1 MKKIIAMIITSLMVS
16 LSVAGCGGSG
26 TAAPASET
34 KPAEETQE
42 ASVDNAAADTENSE
56 ESVSESAKAND
67 IPSSEYTDHV
77 FKPLINMEIGTAGSS
92 LKSAQLAEEILSFAA
107 SRQLGNTEEYA
118 RKAAFSEAWSSLSSE
133 EKELVKHNFYEEE
146 IEDLIDGAYNDYE
159 SVRGR
164 FEDAGVGAEMDELS
178 KDADAQKSWNALR
191 VLMSGA
197 E

>member
-34 KPAEETQE
+34 QPAEETQG
-42 ASVDNAAADTENSE
+42 ASEDNAADTDK
-56 ESVSESAKAND
+56 SESAKAND
-67 IPSSEYTDHV
+67 ILSSEYTDHV

-92 LKSAQLAEEILSFAA
+92 LKAAQIAEEILSFAA
-107 SRQLGNTEEYA
+107 SRQLGNTEESA

-146 IEDLIDGAYNDYE
+146 IEKLIDGAYDDYE

-164 FEDAGVGAEMDELS
+164 FEDDGVSAEMEELS
-178 KDADAQKSWNALR
+178 KDEDAQKSWNALR
-191 VLMSGA
+191 ELMSGA

>member
-1 MKKIIAMIITSLMVS
+1 M
-16 LSVAGCGGSG
+16 
-26 TAAPASET
+26 
-34 KPAEETQE
+34 
-42 ASVDNAAADTENSE
+42 
-56 ESVSESAKAND
+56 
-67 IPSSEYTDHV
+67 
-77 FKPLINMEIGTAGSS
+77 FKPLISMEIGTAGSS

-107 SRQLGNTEEYA
+107 SRQLGNTEESA
-118 RKAAFSEAWSSLSSE
+118 RKAAFSEAWNSLSSE

-164 FEDAGVGAEMDELS
+164 FEDAGVGAEMEELS

-191 VLMSGA
+191 ELMSGA

>member
-1 MKKIIAMIITSLMVS
+1 MLPPILRTPKSQYPNPLRRMTYLLLSIRITC
-16 LSVAGCGGSG
+16 LS
-26 TAAPASET
+26 
-34 KPAEETQE
+34 
-42 ASVDNAAADTENSE
+42 
-56 ESVSESAKAND
+56 
-67 IPSSEYTDHV
+67 
-77 FKPLINMEIGTAGSS
+77 IGTAGSS

-107 SRQLGNTEEYA
+107 SRQLGNTEESA
-118 RKAAFSEAWSSLSSE
+118 RKAAFSEAWNSLSSE

-164 FEDAGVGAEMDELS
+164 FEDAGVGAEMEELS

>member
-1 MKKIIAMIITSLMVS
+1 MKKIIAMILTSVMLTFSM
-16 LSVAGCGGSG
+16 AGCGGSG

-34 KPAEETQE
+34 KPAEATQE
-42 ASVDNAAADTENSE
+42 ASEDNAASDTDKSE
-56 ESVSESAKAND
+56 FAKAND

-92 LKSAQLAEEILSFAA
+92 LKAAQIAEEILSFAA
-107 SRQLGNTEEYA
+107 GRQLWNTEESA
-118 RKAAFSEAWSSLSSE
+118 RKAAFNEARKSLSSE

-146 IEDLIDGAYNDYE
+146 IEKLIDGAYDDYE

-164 FEDAGVGAEMDELS
+164 FEDAGVGTEMEELS

-191 VLMSGA
+191 ELMSGA

>member
-34 KPAEETQE
+34 QPA
-42 ASVDNAAADTENSE
+42 E

-92 LKSAQLAEEILSFAA
+92 LKAAQIAEEILSFAA
-107 SRQLGNTEEYA
+107 SRQLGNTEESA
-118 RKAAFSEAWSSLSSE
+118 RKAAFSEAWNSLSSE
-133 EKELVKHNFYEEE
+133 EKELVRHNFYEEE
-146 IEDLIDGAYNDYE
+146 IEKLIDGTYNDYE

-164 FEDAGVGAEMDELS
+164 FEDAGVGAEMEKLS
-178 KDADAQKSWNALR
+178 KDTVAQKSWNALR
-191 VLMSGA
+191 ELMSGA

>member
-34 KPAEETQE
+34 QPA
-42 ASVDNAAADTENSE
+42 E

-107 SRQLGNTEEYA
+107 SRQLGNTEESA
-118 RKAAFSEAWSSLSSE
+118 RKAAFSEAWNSLSSE
-133 EKELVKHNFYEEE
+133 
-146 IEDLIDGAYNDYE
+146 DDYE

-164 FEDAGVGAEMDELS
+164 FEDAGVGAEMEELS

-191 VLMSGA
+191 ELMSGA

>member
-1 MKKIIAMIITSLMVS
+1 MKKIIAMILTSVMLTFSM
-16 LSVAGCGGSG
+16 AGCGGSG

-34 KPAEETQE
+34 KPAEATQE
-42 ASVDNAAADTENSE
+42 ASEDNAASDTDKSE
-56 ESVSESAKAND
+56 FAKAND

-92 LKSAQLAEEILSFAA
+92 LKAAQIAEEILSFAA
-107 SRQLGNTEEYA
+107 SRQLGNTEESA
-118 RKAAFSEAWSSLSSE
+118 RKAAFNEAWKSLSSE

-146 IEDLIDGAYNDYE
+146 IEKLIEGAYDDYE

-164 FEDAGVGAEMDELS
+164 FEDAGVGTEMEELS

-191 VLMSGA
+191 ELMSGA

>member
-34 KPAEETQE
+34 QPAEETQG
-42 ASVDNAAADTENSE
+42 ASEDNAADTDK
-56 ESVSESAKAND
+56 SESAKAND
-67 IPSSEYTDHV
+67 IPSSEYTNHV

-92 LKSAQLAEEILSFAA
+92 LKAAQIAEEILSFAA
-107 SRQLGNTEEYA
+107 SCQLGNTEESA
-118 RKAAFSEAWSSLSSE
+118 RKTAFSEAWNSLSSE

-146 IEDLIDGAYNDYE
+146 IEKLIDGAYDDYE

-164 FEDAGVGAEMDELS
+164 FEDAGVGAEMEELS
-178 KDADAQKSWNALR
+178 KDEDAQKSWNALR
-191 VLMSGA
+191 ELMSGS

>member
-34 KPAEETQE
+34 QPAEETQG
-42 ASVDNAAADTENSE
+42 ASEDNAADTDK
-56 ESVSESAKAND
+56 SESAKAND
-67 IPSSEYTDHV
+67 ILSSEYTNHV

-107 SRQLGNTEEYA
+107 SRQLGNTEESA
-118 RKAAFSEAWSSLSSE
+118 RKAAFSEAWNSLSSE

-146 IEDLIDGAYNDYE
+146 IEKLIDGAYNDYE

-164 FEDAGVGAEMDELS
+164 FEDAGVGAEMEELS

-191 VLMSGA
+191 ELMSGA

>member
-1 MKKIIAMIITSLMVS
+1 MKKIIAMILTSIMLT

-34 KPAEETQE
+34 KPAEET
-42 ASVDNAAADTENSE
+42 
-56 ESVSESAKAND
+56 VSESAKAND

-92 LKSAQLAEEILSFAA
+92 LKAAQIAEEILSFAA
-107 SRQLGNTEEYA
+107 SRQLGNTEESA
-118 RKAAFSEAWSSLSSE
+118 RKTAFSEAWNSLSSE
-133 EKELVKHNFYEEE
+133 EKELVRHNFYEEE
-146 IEDLIDGAYNDYE
+146 IEKLIDGTYNDYE

-164 FEDAGVGAEMDELS
+164 FEDAGVGAEMEELS
-178 KDADAQKSWNALR
+178 KDEDAQKSWNALR
-191 VLMSGA
+191 ELMSGA

>member
-34 KPAEETQE
+34 QPAEETQG
-42 ASVDNAAADTENSE
+42 ASEDNAADTDK
-56 ESVSESAKAND
+56 SESAKAND
-67 IPSSEYTDHV
+67 ILSSEYTDHV
-77 FKPLINMEIGTAGSS
+77 FRPLINMEIGTAGSS
-92 LKSAQLAEEILSFAA
+92 LKAAQIAEEILSFAA
-107 SRQLGNTEEYA
+107 SRQLGNTEESA

-146 IEDLIDGAYNDYE
+146 IEKLIDGAYDDYE

-164 FEDAGVGAEMDELS
+164 FEDAGVGAEMEELS
-178 KDADAQKSWNALR
+178 KDEDAQKSWNALKK
-191 VLMSGA
+191 LMSEA